1 MSNGRKII
9 PGEGAGFFL
18 GIAQHLKLVWRLML
32 DQRVSPL
39 LKLIPIGTLVYL
51 ISPIDIPTP
60 LDDAAIIGLG
70 TYIFIE
76 LCPPAVV
83 NEHRAAIEHTIP
95 ARFQDAD
102 KPEIKEED
110 IIDVE
115 YKEL

>member
-9 PGEGAGFFL
+9 PGEGAGFIL

-32 DQRVSPL
+32 DERISPL

-60 LDDAAIIGLG
+60 IDDAAIIGMG

-76 LCPPAVV
+76 LCPQAIVE
-83 NEHRAAIEHTIP
+83 EHRAALDRTIP
-95 ARFQDAD
+95 ARFKDAD
-102 KPEIKEED
+102 EAEIKEED